1 MSLDDLGMASERK
14 GFDRL
19 LSATGYSLAGLRA
32 AWRYEAAFRQECAL
46 AAVMIPLA
54 LWLGKSTLE
63 YLLLIGPLFIVLS
76 VELLNS
82 GIEALADRIG
92 TEHHEF
98 CGRAKDLGSAAVFVA
113 LALVALCWAG
123 VLWGHV
129 GGAAVDG

>member
-1 MSLDDLGMASERK
+1 MASERK

-19 LSATGYSLAGLRA
+19 LRATGYSLAGLRA

-46 AAVMIPLA
+46 AAVLLPLA
-54 LWLGKSTLE
+54 MWFGESTFE

-82 GIEALADRIG
+82 SLETLADRIS
-92 TEHHEF
+92 TEHHEL

-123 VLWGHV
+123 VWWEH
-129 GGAAVDG
+129 ASR